1 MPIYPRLIYQE
12 LVCSLGLV
20 FDITGLNRRNIK
32 MEEDKFKNKLFFSI
46 GEVSQ
51 LTGIKQYI
59 LRYWESEFNL
69 LSPEK
74 TNTGQRRYR
83 KKDIELILKIKD
95 LLYKEGYTIA
105 GAKRHLRRKELKE
118 EGKLI
123 EIDRDYLRKELMD
136 MLKIIGDR

>member
-1 MPIYPRLIYQE
+1 MPNEKLK
-12 LVCSLGLV
+12 
-20 FDITGLNRRNIK
+20 D
-32 MEEDKFKNKLFFSI
+32 KLFFSI

-74 TNTGQRRYR
+74 TETGQRRYR
-83 KKDIELILKIKD
+83 EKDIEVILKIKD

-105 GAKRHLRRKELKE
+105 GAKRHLRKKQLKE
-118 EGKLI
+118 EGKII
-123 EIDRDYLRKELMD
+123 ELEKEYLKKELMD
-136 MLKIIGDR
+136 MLKIIGEK

>member
-1 MPIYPRLIYQE
+1 MPDE
-12 LVCSLGLV
+12 
-20 FDITGLNRRNIK
+20 K
-32 MEEDKFKNKLFFSI
+32 KKLFYSI
-46 GEVSQ
+46 SEVSK
-51 LTGIKQYI
+51 LTGVKPYV

-74 TNTGQRRYR
+74 TETGQRRYR
-83 KKDIELILKIKD
+83 QKDIQLILKIKD

-123 EIDRDYLRKELMD
+123 EIEKDYLKKELMD
-136 MLKIIGDR
+136 MLRIIGDK

>member
-1 MPIYPRLIYQE
+1 MLDDE
-12 LVCSLGLV
+12 KVK
-20 FDITGLNRRNIK
+20 D
-32 MEEDKFKNKLFFSI
+32 KLFFSI

-59 LRYWESEFNL
+59 LRYWESEFDI

-74 TNTGQRRYR
+74 TETGQRRYR
-83 KKDIELILKIKD
+83 KKDIDIILKIKD

-105 GAKRHLRRKELKE
+105 GAKRYLRKKQLKE

-123 EIDRDYLRKELMD
+123 EIDKDYLQKELMD
-136 MLKIIGDR
+136 MLKIIGDK

>member
-1 MPIYPRLIYQE
+1 MSDE
-12 LVCSLGLV
+12 
-20 FDITGLNRRNIK
+20 
-32 MEEDKFKNKLFFSI
+32 KFKDKLFFSI

-83 KKDIELILKIKD
+83 KRDIELILKIKD

-105 GAKRHLRRKELKE
+105 GAKRQLRKKELKE

-123 EIDRDYLRKELMD
+123 EIEKDYLKKELMD
-136 MLKIIGDR
+136 MLKIIGDK